1 MTVTHDLCAPLL
13 VIVGATGAQGFSVIK
28 ALSESDKP
36 HRLRGF
42 TRNPTKLIAKEMA
55 AKGTQMVVVEPR
67 PENKDLATK
76 AFEGLRH
83 GSSLMEGERLA
94 EGKML
99 VDAAKAANV
108 KQLI

>member
-13 VIVGATGAQGFSVIK
+13 VIVGATGTQGFSVIK

-42 TRNPTKLIAKEMA
+42 TRNPTKLIMKEMA

-67 PENKDLATK
+67 PENKDLTTK
-76 AFEGLRH
+76 AFEGLRECQFVAS
-83 GSSLMEGERLA
+83 GA
-94 EGKML
+94 Q
-99 VDAAKAANV
+99 VN
-108 KQLI
+108 